1 MAQAVAVDTWQGRGI
16 RLSEVVSALAD
27 LRHQSSDRSATRT
40 AVMTLVSV
48 AYNDE
53 QAYEATTALHAL
65 GGHHPA
71 RILLVRP
78 DPDGVATLDARATLY
93 SAQGEGHEV
102 NYEEINLDVGG
113 QAAHHLESLVEAFS
127 LADLPVTLWYP
138 SGVPD
143 PTDSLLGVADAVIV
157 DSRDNG
163 DTPLLRDLLELA
175 RRRTVVDLSWIRL
188 QPWRELLSCLFDP
201 PAYRPFLAGVTRAEV
216 KGKSGPRRLLGGW
229 VAAQLRLDPSRVS
242 LLDARHAEIT
252 VECHYDNET
261 GTFDVGRIEGR
272 RAVWAGA
279 TVSTGP
285 SLRQMLALSDD
296 PLSMSLSDALTHLH
310 PDPVWERALSA
321 ATSLVP

>member
-1 MAQAVAVDTWQGRGI
+1 MAEALAVDTWQGRGI
-16 RLSEVVSALAD
+16 RLSEVVSALAE

-48 AYNDE
+48 ASNDE

-71 RILLVRP
+71 RILLIRP
-78 DPDGVATLDARATLY
+78 DPDGVATLDARAILY
-93 SAQGEGHEV
+93 SAESDGHEV

-138 SGVPD
+138 SSVPD
-143 PTDSLLGVADAVIV
+143 PTESLLSVADAVIV
-157 DSRDNG
+157 DSRDKG
-163 DTPLLRDLLELA
+163 DTPVLRDLLELS
-175 RRRTVVDLSWIRL
+175 RRHTVVDLSWIRL
-188 QPWRELLSCLFDP
+188 QPWRELLSGLFDA

-229 VAAQLRLDPSRVS
+229 LSAQLHLEPSKVS
-242 LLDARHAEIT
+242 LVDARHAEMT
-252 VECHYDNET
+252 VECHLDGEV
-261 GTFDVGRIEGR
+261 GTFDVGRIDGR

-285 SLRQMLALSDD
+285 SLRQMLSLSED
-296 PLSMSLSDALTHLH
+296 PLSMSLSEALTHLD

-321 ATSLVP
+321 ATALVT